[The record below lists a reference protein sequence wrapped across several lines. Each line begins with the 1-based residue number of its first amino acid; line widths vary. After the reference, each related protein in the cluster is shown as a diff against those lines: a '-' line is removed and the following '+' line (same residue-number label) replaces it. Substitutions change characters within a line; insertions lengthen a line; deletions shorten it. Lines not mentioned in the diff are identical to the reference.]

1 MSAPIVVLVVE
12 DETLVRM
19 DIVDQLE
26 DLGFRV
32 LEAANADEA
41 VLLLRQHPG
50 IQVMFTDVDMPGEM
64 DGLKLAAAVRD
75 RWPPV
80 KIIVTS
86 GHHDVQLSDMPLDSR
101 FFTKPYQASAIARAA
116 REMVS

>member
-19 DIVDQLE
+19 DIVDQLGE
-26 DLGFRV
+26 LGFRV
-32 LEAANADEA
+32 QEAANADEA
-41 VLLLRQHPG
+41 VLILDQHPD
-50 IQVMFTDVDMPGEM
+50 IQVMFTDVDMPGKM
-64 DGLKLAAAVRD
+64 DGLELASVVRN

-86 GHHDVQLSDMPLDSR
+86 GHHHVQLSDMPPESR
-101 FFTKPYQASAIARAA
+101 FFNKPYQASAIAEAA
-116 REMVS
+116 RKMIS